1 MPPQYNTTY
10 GSVPRNESG
19 YMMFKTLRR
28 VSPERSLSFWF
39 RRMWVV
45 ALRARLVKCN
55 KELVIRL
62 NTRVPK
68 SWTDAKGVLNSF
80 SDLLLVCANADQCTD
95 ENDMGK
101 GQHLGAVRVYLSFS

>member
-1 MPPQYNTTY
+1 M
-10 GSVPRNESG
+10 
-19 YMMFKTLRR
+19 
-28 VSPERSLSFWF
+28 
-39 RRMWVV
+39 

-55 KELVIRL
+55 KGANNTIRL

-95 ENDMGK
+95 ENDMHRVRLVRTG
-101 GQHLGAVRVYLSFS
+101 LVGAGVG

>member
-1 MPPQYNTTY
+1 M
-10 GSVPRNESG
+10 
-19 YMMFKTLRR
+19 
-28 VSPERSLSFWF
+28 
-39 RRMWVV
+39 

-55 KELVIRL
+55 KGANNTIRL

-80 SDLLLVCANADQCTD
+80 SGLLLLCANADQCTD

-101 GQHLGAVRVYLSFS
+101 WQHLGAVRVYSPFS

>member
-1 MPPQYNTTY
+1 
-10 GSVPRNESG
+10 
-19 YMMFKTLRR
+19 
-28 VSPERSLSFWF
+28 
-39 RRMWVV
+39 V

-80 SDLLLVCANADQCTD
+80 SDLLLVCANADQCTY
-95 ENDMGK
+95 ENDMVK
-101 GQHLGAVRVYLSFS
+101 WQHLSAVYIRLFR

>member
-19 YMMFKTLRR
+19 YMMFC
-28 VSPERSLSFWF
+28 F

-55 KELVIRL
+55 KGDNNTIRL

-101 GQHLGAVRVYLSFS
+101 WQHLGAVRVYSPFS

>member
-1 MPPQYNTTY
+1 M
-10 GSVPRNESG
+10 
-19 YMMFKTLRR
+19 
-28 VSPERSLSFWF
+28 
-39 RRMWVV
+39 

-55 KELVIRL
+55 KGANNTIRL

-80 SDLLLVCANADQCTD
+80 SDLLLVCASADQCTD

-101 GQHLGAVRVYLSFS
+101 GQHLGAVRVYSPFS

>member
-1 MPPQYNTTY
+1 M
-10 GSVPRNESG
+10 
-19 YMMFKTLRR
+19 
-28 VSPERSLSFWF
+28 
-39 RRMWVV
+39 

-55 KELVIRL
+55 KGASNTIRL

-95 ENDMGK
+95 ENDMLVK
-101 GQHLGAVRVYLSFS
+101 WQYLSVVLFVFEIKKRSVVFVDHPQTHGQF